1 MINYNTFFDL
11 RADLDSHVLTLP
23 QVLDYYLDRIEK
35 QVNLNAF
42 IEVFTEEAKSDAK
55 RIQQKLLNGS
65 AGKLAG
71 MIIGIK
77 DNICYQNHRVSASSK
92 MLEGYVSPYSA
103 TVIER
108 LTAEDAII
116 IGRLNCDEF
125 AMGGANESSYYGAVR
140 NAFDVDR
147 VPGGSSGGSAVAV
160 QADMCFAAL
169 GTDTG
174 GSVRQPAAF
183 CGIIGLKPTY
193 GRVSRHGIL
202 AYASSFDQVGPLTR
216 SVADAALLLQIMA
229 GKDNYDS
236 TAASLPVSAYAESL
250 NKSIKTKK
258 IAYFPEVLASNGLDE
273 EVRLAFQHQIERLSA
288 DGHILE
294 PISFEYLDY
303 VVPTYYILTM
313 AEASSNLSRYD
324 GIRYG
329 YRSPQSYDLVSTY
342 KLSRSEGFGNEVKRR
357 ILLGTFILS
366 AGYYQAYYTKAQQV
380 RRMIRERMGKILSSY
395 DLIMI
400 PTAPTAAWRLGEKNN
415 DPVVSYLADIFT
427 VPASLAGLPAIS
439 LPMGTTKEGLPLGIQ
454 FLAKHFAEDDLLA
467 FASEFMRINK

>member
-1 MINYNTFFDL
+1 MINYHTFFDL
-11 RADLDSHVLTLP
+11 RADLDNQVLTLL
-23 QVLDYYLDRIEK
+23 QVVEYYLDRIEK
-35 QVNLNAF
+35 QANLNAF
-42 IEVFTEEAKSDAK
+42 IEVFTEESKAEAK
-55 RIQQKLLNGS
+55 RIQQKLLDGS

-71 MIIGIK
+71 MVIGIK
-77 DNICYQNHRVSASSK
+77 DNICYQDHQVSASSK

-103 TVIER
+103 TVVER
-108 LTAEDAII
+108 LIAEDAII

-125 AMGGANESSYYGAVR
+125 AMGGSNESSYYGPVR
-140 NAFDVDR
+140 NVLDFER

-183 CGIIGLKPTY
+183 CGIVGLKPTY

-236 TAASLPVSAYAESL
+236 TVSSLPVPTYSESL
-250 NKSIKTKK
+250 QKSNKHKR
-258 IAYFPEVLASNGLDE
+258 IAYFPEVLASSGLDE
-273 EVRLAFQHQIERLSA
+273 EVRFAFQCQIERLSE
-288 DGHILE
+288 DGYILD

-329 YRSPQSYDLVSTY
+329 YRSPQSYDLTSTY
-342 KLSRSEGFGNEVKRR
+342 KRSRSEGFGNEVKRR

-380 RRMIRERMGKILSSY
+380 RRMIRDRMEKILSSY
-395 DLIMI
+395 DFIMI
-400 PTAPTAAWRLGEKNN
+400 PTAPTPAWRLGEKNS

-439 LPMGTTKEGLPLGIQ
+439 LPMGTTNEGLPLGIQ
-454 FLAKHFAEDDLLA
+454 FLAKHFAENDLLA
-467 FASEFMRINK
+467 FASEFMRIKK